1 MTLSGNHSTKLSAL
15 TKETKSMIRLGNSAY
30 YKLYTSTFWYT
41 FYNMGLPFML
51 VMSII
56 VKSRDE
62 SSNQECF
69 DRLSIVGETCVFSNF
84 VPKFKDLFLPSSN
97 PLGSALEYY
106 RGSVLVWAK
115 ASRRPSTLR
124 GCGWMNV
131 RRLLPSYWVISS
143 AT

>member
-30 YKLYTSTFWYT
+30 YKLYTGTFWYT

-69 DRLSIVGETCVFSNF
+69 ERLSIVGETCVFSNF

-97 PLGSALEYY
+97 SLGSALEYY
-106 RGSVLVWAK
+106 SLRDRNSGGASVAIQV
-115 ASRRPSTLR
+115 RTRPRLR
-124 GCGWMNV
+124 CARTMKDRALDDV
-131 RRLLPSYWVISS
+131 
-143 AT
+143 